1 VNDPDPVELFH
12 QCTGH
17 GERPREPDQLVRFRS
32 LDPANRPAPF
42 KRYPDLELEML
53 PRDLLASGLAA
64 VDVLSGSRGES
75 AGLDRR
81 LLGTLLFLA
90 AGVSRVRGSPVPS
103 ALYRTAMSAGNLH
116 PVEVYVLD
124 GGLWHYQPLEHALVQ
139 LRPPAETGPG
149 GDSAALVLTGIPFR
163 TCWKYRE
170 RGWRHLFWDAGTTVA
185 NVLAVAAAHGVEC
198 QVELGFDDVAVAQLA
213 GLDPAEEMPLA
224 LVHLGP
230 ASVPIPPSG
239 SLPPLV
245 VRTEPI
251 APHPLRFPL
260 LEQAHAAGVLPDSEV
275 KTWRRSIAS
284 LAATAS
290 PTAAP
295 APDGNGSTIEE
306 VILRRGST
314 RSFLHTDA
322 SDALLSWAIAASTL
336 AEPSDVGSGSVI
348 EHFVSVH
355 AVEGHPPGQTAWD
368 PDRGLVQL
376 GGAGEAEEREAAQH
390 LCLDQP
396 LGGDSAFTV
405 FHSCE
410 LGTLF
415 RNGGARGYRVAQFQ
429 AGVASGRLALCA
441 FALGA
446 GATGLTF
453 FDRLVSQHFG
463 TEAAPMLVT
472 AVGHPTHPPAPA
484 GSPGHPAVLHRRKDL

>member
-12 QCTGH
+12 QCTVH
-17 GERPREPDQLVRFRS
+17 GERPREPDQLVSFRS

-53 PRDLLASGLAA
+53 PGDLLASSLAA
-64 VDVLSGSRGES
+64 ADVLSGTCGEPAQLS
-75 AGLDRR
+75 RR
-81 LLGTLLFLA
+81 LLGTLLFLS
-90 AGVSRVRGSPVPS
+90 AGVSRVRGSPEPS

-116 PVEVYVLD
+116 PVEVYVLHR
-124 GGLWHYQPLEHALVQ
+124 GLWHYQPLEHALVQ

-149 GDSAALVLTGIPFR
+149 GDTATLVLTGIPFR

-185 NVLAVAAAHGVEC
+185 NVLAAAAAHGVEC
-198 QVELGFDDVAVAQLA
+198 QVELGFDDLAVAQLV
-213 GLDPAEEMPLA
+213 GLDPVEELPLA

-230 ASVPIPPSG
+230 ASVPIPPAG
-239 SLPPLV
+239 SLSPLA

-251 APHPLRFPL
+251 APRPVRFPL
-260 LEQAHAAGVLPDSEV
+260 LERAHAAGVLPDSEV
-275 KTWRRSIAS
+275 KTWRRSAAD
-284 LAATAS
+284 LAGTAS
-290 PTAAP
+290 PAVP
-295 APDGNGSTIEE
+295 APDGDGSTIEE

-322 SDALLSWAIAASTL
+322 SEALLSWAIAASTL
-336 AEPSDVGSGSVI
+336 AVPSDVGSGSVI

-355 AVEGHPPGQTAWD
+355 AVKGHPSGQAVWD
-368 PDRGLVQL
+368 PDSGLVQL
-376 GGAGEAEEREAAQH
+376 GGDGEANERAAARH

-405 FHSCE
+405 FHSCDLE
-410 LGTLF
+410 TLF
-415 RNGGARGYRVAQFQ
+415 RHGGARSYRVVQFQ

-441 FALGA
+441 FALGD

-463 TEAAPMLVT
+463 TEAAPMLAT

-484 GSPGHPAVLHRRKDL
+484 GSPGHPAVLRRR